1 MEIFIVIIASLLASL
16 LTFFSGFGLG
26 TILLPVFLLFFPV
39 EIAIALTGVVHFF
52 NNLFKIVLMGEHVEW
67 NIALQFGLPSIIG
80 AYIGAMLLLS
90 LTTLT
95 PIAEYYFFDKVFF
108 IEPLKLIIALL
119 MIYFSL
125 VEIFPNLQSFKPSK
139 NTLPFGGLLSGF
151 FGGLSGHQGALRSAF
166 LIQYGMEKEKFLAT
180 GIIIACFVDLTRLL
194 LYSKNL
200 LSSNVLDHWEILV
213 VAICAAFFGAYSGS
227 KLLKKITLHSVQKI
241 VAVMLLLIAIGLA
254 LGWL

>member
-1 MEIFIVIIASLLASL
+1 MEIIIVIIASLLASL

-52 NNLFKIVLMGEHVEW
+52 NNLFKIILLGKHVDW
-67 NIALQFGLPSIIG
+67 KIAFQFGIPSIIG
-80 AYIGAMLLLS
+80 ASLGALLLMS
-90 LTTLT
+90 LTSFA
-95 PIAEYYFFDKVFF
+95 PITEYYFLGKIFVV
-108 IEPLKLIIALL
+108 EPLKLAIAIL

-125 VEIFPNLQSFKPSK
+125 IEIFPTLQSFTPSK

-166 LIQYGMEKEKFLAT
+166 LIRYGMEKETFLAT
-180 GIIIACFVDLTRLL
+180 GIIIACFVDITRLSM
-194 LYSKNL
+194 YSTNL
-200 LSSNVLDHWEILV
+200 LVSNALDHWEILLL
-213 VAICAAFFGAYSGS
+213 AILAAFAGAYGGS
-227 KLLKKITLHSVQKI
+227 KLLKKVTLHIVQKI
-241 VAVMLLLIAIGLA
+241 VAALLLLIAIGLA